1 MHLKNITL
9 ALMLLLA
16 LFSWSCRSSKQETT
30 REIKEIGQLTD
41 SVNRLE
47 KRTTKAWVAP
57 ASSATLKLDIKQL
70 ADLPKGASFQN
81 KQGNATASA
90 KKADDG
96 TLEITANCD
105 SLTLLVDN
113 LEIEVYRLQKENS
126 ALVAKINKK
135 EVVELSSWQH
145 FQVWCGRI
153 ALGLLIIFIA
163 YKIIK
168 RKWQKKD

>member
-30 REIKEIGQLTD
+30 QEIKELAQLTD
-41 SVNRLE
+41 SVSRLE
-47 KRTTKAWVAP
+47 KITTKAWVAP

-70 ADLPKGASFQN
+70 ADLPNGAFYQS
-81 KQGNATASA
+81 KQDNATASA

-126 ALVAKINKK
+126 TLVTKLKHK
-135 EVVELSSWQH
+135 EVIALSGWQK
-145 FQVWCGRI
+145 FQIWCGRI
-153 ALGLLIIFIA
+153 LLGLLIV
-163 YKIIK
+163 YIIY
-168 RKWQKKD
+168 RKQ